1 MHSPRSPGRACVL
14 TRMKARPGCLRSASS
29 FGALSTSHLF
39 ESDRHIFFALH
50 TSLVVKLIYA
60 AFILLLVLMT
70 SAQCQQTAEQ
80 WFDKGLALYNQSKY
94 DEAVMAYNEAI
105 RLDPQYA
112 AAWSNKGLLSIAWA
126 DTMRPSK
133 LMT

>member
-1 MHSPRSPGRACVL
+1 M
-14 TRMKARPGCLRSASS
+14 
-29 FGALSTSHLF
+29 
-39 ESDRHIFFALH
+39 
-50 TSLVVKLIYA
+50 KLIYA